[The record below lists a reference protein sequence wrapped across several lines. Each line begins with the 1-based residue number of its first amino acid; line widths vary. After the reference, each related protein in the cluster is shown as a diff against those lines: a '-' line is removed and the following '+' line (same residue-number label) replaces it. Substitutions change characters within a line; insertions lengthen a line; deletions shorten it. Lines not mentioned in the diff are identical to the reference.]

1 VLSLGAEQDFQ
12 SFIRNIGGNHCFVH
26 LVEFRHPHGNRF
38 ALATHPEMRHKS
50 MFVIASLMLA
60 LLAPPFFADPPAL
73 ANDRLYAIR

>member
-1 VLSLGAEQDFQ
+1 
-12 SFIRNIGGNHCFVH
+12 
-26 LVEFRHPHGNRF
+26 
-38 ALATHPEMRHKS
+38 MRHKS